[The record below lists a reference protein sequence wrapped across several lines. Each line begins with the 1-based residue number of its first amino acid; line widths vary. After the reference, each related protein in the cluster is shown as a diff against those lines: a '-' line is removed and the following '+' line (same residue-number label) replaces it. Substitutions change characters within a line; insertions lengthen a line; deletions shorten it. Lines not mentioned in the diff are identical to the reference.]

1 MSRKY
6 LGKYKYYF
14 ILAGLIGVGIFLR
27 LWKIGTESLRLDEAQ
42 SIWQASH
49 TTEFIRFYTLKNVH
63 LPLHNTFLH
72 FWVALFGAGATAGRI
87 SSAIFG
93 ILSLPALYLLSREFL
108 KRKWALIATGIGATS
123 PFWIW
128 YSREIRMYSLLTLV
142 TVFSYYFFVRII
154 RTNRLKNYIF
164 YTITNLIGIY
174 THYFF
179 FLVLLAQAVFFLS
192 TWKIEWNDK
201 STIPKKKMLYNFAT
215 VVIVLI
221 IAFSPWFYAFIN
233 SHGSGTL
240 APELVKPT
248 SFNIILSFFEFT
260 FGYQPENITTAMIA
274 LWPLVILMGFVF
286 LAKRKPIKPSTFLM
300 IIGIFLPVIFT
311 FLVSVIYR
319 PIYLTRYLI
328 VITPLYY
335 IFIAWVLSQSKGLF
349 QKISISILAIS
360 LIAAFINQN
369 TNPDITVKENYREAV
384 NYISEKTSHRDIVVL
399 APPYMIYP
407 LQYYY
412 HGLAQITSV
421 PIWNKRKGAI
431 PEITSER
438 LIQDTQIIKGSRQRI
453 FLFIADDL
461 KGGLEV
467 KNFLDNK
474 FTKLEKKQFSK
485 TLWLNVYQ
493 IEYNQK
499 MYTIKYGDTLSSIA
513 YEFYQDESFYKT
525 IAQANNL
532 TNPDLIG
539 IGQFLKIPSLPN

>member
-1 MSRKY
+1 MNKKC
-6 LGKYKYYF
+6 LEKYKYYF
-14 ILAGLIGVGIFLR
+14 ILAGLIGLGIFLR
-27 LWKIGTESLRLDEAQ
+27 LWEIGTESLRLDEAQ

-72 FWVALFGAGATAGRI
+72 FWIALFGGKAIAGRI

-108 KRKWALIATGIGATS
+108 KRKWALTATGIGAIS

-128 YSREIRMYSLLTLV
+128 YSREIRMYTLLTLI

-154 RTNRLKNYIF
+154 RTNQLKNYIF
-164 YTITNLIGIY
+164 YTITNIIGIY

-179 FLVLLAQAVFFLS
+179 FLVLLVQAVFFLS
-192 TWKIEWNDK
+192 TWKVKWNNK
-201 STIPKKKMLYNFAT
+201 LTIPKKRVLYNFTA

-240 APELVKPT
+240 APELIKPS
-248 SFNIILSFFEFT
+248 SFNIFLSFFEFT

-274 LWPLVILMGFVF
+274 LWPLVTLMGFVF
-286 LAKRKPIKPSTFLM
+286 LEKRRPIKPSIFLM
-300 IIGIFLPVIFT
+300 VTGILLPVIFT
-311 FLVSVIYR
+311 FSVSILYK

-328 VITPLYY
+328 IITPFYY

-349 QKISISILAIS
+349 QKIFISIFGIS

-369 TNPDITVKENYREAV
+369 TSPDITIKENYREAI
-384 NYISEKTSHRDIVVL
+384 NYISGETSHRDIVVL

-407 LQYYY
+407 FQYYY
-412 HGLAQITSV
+412 HGPAQITSI

-431 PEITSER
+431 PEITPEK
-438 LIQDTQIIKGSRQRI
+438 LIQDIEIIKGNRQRI

-461 KGGLEV
+461 KGGLEA

-493 IEYNQK
+493 TEYKQK
-499 MYTIKYGDTLSSIA
+499 VYAIKDGDTLSSVA
-513 YEFYQDESFYKT
+513 YEFYQNESFYKI

-532 TNPDLIG
+532 TNPDFIE
-539 IGQFLKIPSLPN
+539 IGQSLKIPSFP